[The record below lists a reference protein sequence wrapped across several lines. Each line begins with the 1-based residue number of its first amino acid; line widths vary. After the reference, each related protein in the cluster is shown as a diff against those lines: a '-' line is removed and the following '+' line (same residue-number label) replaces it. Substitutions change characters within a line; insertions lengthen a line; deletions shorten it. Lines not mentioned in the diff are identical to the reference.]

1 MLAMATR
8 RNKDQLQHGR
18 MSIIP
23 CFSALVLALL
33 LAMQAHAQ
41 GQVSFQYFYDE
52 LGQLTKVVD
61 STGTVIEYVYDKVGN
76 ILEIKRSTTSGLA
89 IFNFTPSRGP
99 VTTKVTIQGQ
109 GFSANPPDNTVRFNG
124 TSAQVLSA
132 TATTLV
138 VIVPIGATTGPISVQ
153 VGVNTATSS
162 QDFTVTNAPVITAV
176 LPAIV
181 FPGVTIPNFRVEGIN
196 LTGST
201 FSILPL
207 AIPPLV
213 MVEPVAIDP
222 SGASATVKMTISANA
237 RDPFFLL
244 ATNLEGSSDTTSS
257 PSNTVTILNQSPTAD
272 PDLDGLSNLNEL
284 VNKTDPF
291 DPDSDND
298 GFSDGNE
305 VEGGSDPLN
314 PNSHPFD
321 PNRPPGDTGGL
332 PLSLVNT
339 AIPRPPSPV
348 NDAVGLPF
356 SIANPVSPSPPSA
369 TNEADGLPF
378 SVQNQTTP

>member
-1 MLAMATR
+1 MLSRCNLLLWFPT
-8 RNKDQLQHGR
+8 LLL
-18 MSIIP
+18 
-23 CFSALVLALL
+23 ALV

-52 LGQLTKVVD
+52 LGQLVKVVD

-76 ILEIKRSTTSGLA
+76 ILEIKRSTTAGLA

-109 GFSANPPDNTVRFNG
+109 GFSTNLLDNTVRFNG
-124 TSAQVLSA
+124 TSAEVLSA

-138 VIVPIGATTGPISVQ
+138 VVVPIGATTGPISVQ
-153 VGVNTATSS
+153 VGANTATSS
-162 QDFTVTNAPVITAV
+162 QDFAVTNAPVITAV

-196 LTGST
+196 LTSST

-213 MVEPVAIDP
+213 TVELVSIDP

-244 ATNLEGSSDTTSS
+244 ATNLEGSSDTTPS

-272 PDLDGLSNLNEL
+272 PDLDGLSNLNES

-291 DPDSDND
+291 DPDTGND

-305 VEGGSDPLN
+305 VESNSNPLDPT
-314 PNSHPFD
+314 SHPFD
-321 PNRPPGDTGGL
+321 PGQRPPGDAIGSVFSIKNITDPGQGQ
-332 PLSLVNT
+332 PIPPGDAIGPVFSVKNT
-339 AIPRPPSPV
+339 TDPGAGQPVPAGDAISPV
-348 NDAVGLPF
+348 F
-356 SIANPVSPSPPSA
+356 SIK
-369 TNEADGLPF
+369 NEA
-378 SVQNQTTP
+378 TP